1 MKSVPSAA
9 PSATPT
15 HPTYEPKLASVAA
28 VIADA
33 TRLAYRCLDWSARR
47 DHMAGKLPK
56 ALLVHCLQ
64 QGWLRRCE
72 GERALEVTPLGR
84 KHLVGLLPSVNVL

>member
-1 MKSVPSAA
+1 MKSAPFNTASTA

-33 TRLAYRCLDWSARR
+33 TRARMLSYLLAG
-47 DHMAGKLPK
+47 H
-56 ALLVHCLQ
+56 
-64 QGWLRRCE
+64 
-72 GERALEVTPLGR
+72 T
-84 KHLVGLLPSVNVL
+84 